1 MAEKEKQFKHYPVDV
16 KVRNFCG
23 KSKLFFLLTLI
34 LVVIAIAS
42 SFTGVDLSLIHI

>member
-23 KSKLFFLLTLI
+23 KSKLF
-34 LVVIAIAS
+34 S
-42 SFTGVDLSLIHI
+42 C